1 MPGLA
6 GVVMLAEFAGLLA
19 SAGTFA
25 TVRSLTRSTLG
36 RGRRI
41 NCFSETHA
49 CSSSNSSLAVLFFF
63 LFVKGSFGNPGKFS
77 ETHFP

>member
-49 CSSSNSSLAVLFFF
+49 CSSKNDALTNQGIDVA
-63 LFVKGSFGNPGKFS
+63 
-77 ETHFP
+77 